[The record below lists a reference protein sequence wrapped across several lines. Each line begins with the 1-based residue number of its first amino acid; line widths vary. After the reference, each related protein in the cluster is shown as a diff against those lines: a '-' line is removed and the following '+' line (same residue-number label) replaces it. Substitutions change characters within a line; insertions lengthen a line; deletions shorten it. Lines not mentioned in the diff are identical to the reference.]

1 MACRCADLGLDEIF
15 DDRFA
20 EKDARRYLKRGLPT
34 RAAKLLGHISKFIDL
49 AERTTLEPGCGSG
62 AFTIEL
68 ARQGAAHAIGIDAT
82 APAIERARQL
92 AQQCGVAD
100 RVEFLVADFATLA
113 AAPPADLV
121 VLDRVVCCYPEWQ
134 PLLDQAVRASPTVIA
149 LTYPTDRLI
158 YRAMVNSVNL
168 GQRLLRRVFRMR
180 LHSAQEMSSYL
191 EQHGYSRRTIDRYW
205 LWEIA
210 VFTAQ

>member
-1 MACRCADLGLDEIF
+1 MACRCADVGLDEIF

-34 RAAKLLGHISKFIDL
+34 RAARLLADLRKFIDPVG
-49 AERTTLEPGCGSG
+49 RTALEAGCGAG

-68 ARQGAAHAIGIDAT
+68 ARQGAAHALGIDAT
-82 APAIERARQL
+82 AAAIERARLL
-92 AQQCGVAD
+92 AKQCGVAD
-100 RVEFLVADFATLA
+100 RVEFVIADFASLA
-113 AAPPADLV
+113 QPQSADLV

-134 PLLDQAVRASPTVIA
+134 PLLDRAVRASPRVIA

-158 YRAMVNSVNL
+158 YRAMISTVNL
-168 GQRLLRRVFRMR
+168 GQRVLRRVFRMR
-180 LHSAQEMSSYL
+180 LHSPGAMSAYL
-191 EQHGYSRRTIDRYW
+191 ERHGFSRRTIHRYW

-210 VFTAQ
+210 VFTAR